1 MGWLRRM
8 LAPTVSGLPAA
19 FWWLWIGTLVNRVGA
34 FVLPFLAFYLTD
46 ELDLTPAFVGL
57 VLGTFGFGSI
67 VATLLG
73 GVLSDRLGRRPV
85 LLISQLST
93 AAVLVALGLTTAP
106 MAVLVLCGVLGLTSN
121 TARPAFSAM
130 MTDIVAPDDR
140 VRAFSL
146 NYWAINLGF
155 AIAPV
160 LGGLLS
166 RSGYLSL
173 FLVDAA
179 TTLVFAMLVFLR
191 VPESHPDLGG
201 PRSTTAGSMADV
213 LRDRVF
219 LSFVLLTFGFAV
231 VFMQHLSTLPVQ
243 MDDDGLSPAQYGT
256 IIALNGAMIV
266 LVTVPLT
273 RWLQRY
279 PRSRVLATSSL
290 FLGLGFGSTMWAS
303 TPTEYA
309 ATVVVWTVG
318 EVIGAAVAPA
328 IVADLSPRALRG
340 RYQGAFGFS
349 FAAAAMVAPLLGGAV
364 YDRLG
369 GQVLWTGCAVL
380 CFVTAAGHLAVAPD
394 RTRRL
399 AQLRAVEGAVTHLPS
414 DAIPVP
420 VAGTAD
426 EADEA
431 VR

>member
-1 MGWLRRM
+1 VGWLRRA
-8 LAPTVSGLPAA
+8 LAPTVAGLPPA
-19 FWWLWIGTLVNRVGA
+19 FWWLWAGTLVNRVGA

-57 VLGTFGFGSI
+57 VLATFGFGSI

-73 GVLSDRLGRRPV
+73 GSLSDRLGRRPV
-85 LLISQLST
+85 LLFSQVST
-93 AAVLVALGLTTAP
+93 AATLVVLGLTTTP
-106 MAVLVLCGVLGLTSN
+106 VAVLVLCGVLGLTSN

-130 MTDIVAPDDR
+130 MTDIVPADDM

-146 NYWAINLGF
+146 NYWAVNLGF

-160 LGGLLS
+160 LGGLLA

-179 TTLVFAMLVFLR
+179 TTLVFAVLVFLR
-191 VPESHPDLGG
+191 VPESHPTLGA
-201 PRSTTAGSMADV
+201 PRSTTAGSLVDV

-231 VFMQHLSTLPVQ
+231 VFMQHLSSLPVQ
-243 MDDDGLSPAQYGT
+243 MGDDGLTPAQYGT
-256 IIALNGAMIV
+256 IIALNGALIV
-266 LVTVPLT
+266 IVTVPLT

-279 PRSRVLATSSL
+279 PRSHVLAISSV
-290 FLGLGFGSTMWAS
+290 FLGLGFGATTWAS

-318 EVIGAAVAPA
+318 EVIGAAVGPA
-328 IVADLSPRALRG
+328 IVADLAPPALRG
-340 RYQGAFGFS
+340 RYQGVFGFS
-349 FAAAAMVAPLLGGAV
+349 FAAAALVAPLVGGAV

-369 GQVLWTGCAVL
+369 GQVLWAGCAVL
-380 CFVTAAGHLAVAPD
+380 SFVTAAGHLAVAPA
-394 RTRRL
+394 RSRRL
-399 AQLRAVEGAVTHLPS
+399 AQLRAMEGPALHPAS
-414 DAIPVP
+414 DAFPVP
-420 VAGTAD
+420 EPDPA
-426 EADEA
+426 EW
-431 VR
+431 